1 MYRRGGL
8 YSSFVASG
16 ESDDV
21 TENRPYR
28 GAEIAPPKNLNS
40 TGVSNKSRGFNA
52 AAALASMNAAAGTP
66 TGSFNAP
73 TPGFSKHGFVWLDQ
87 LKFVT
92 DLTLVLD
99 KNSHPRLIQQSTIS
113 LEFS

>member
-16 ESDDV
+16 GNDDV

-73 TPGFSKHGFVWLDQ
+73 TPGFSKHGFVN
-87 LKFVT
+87 FV
-92 DLTLVLD
+92 
-99 KNSHPRLIQQSTIS
+99 NFIEIGI
-113 LEFS
+113 